1 MSVET
6 EATSVVALHAHRLR
20 ESGAR
25 TLTGVVSDSGGVLR
39 GKTVP
44 AARIEVFAEAG
55 MGASYTWPVFCV
67 DNSIAATPE
76 LNVVGD
82 FRLVADLETAV
93 VLDGGFG
100 WAAADLCDQDGRI
113 TPYCWRSLGKRQT
126 HDLLSRGV
134 SVAVGHELEFILL
147 EEDGTVTGHR
157 HGWQA
162 YGVRPYSQVSDFG
175 ADLCEALAVAGLPV
189 EQIHAEYG
197 PGQFEISL
205 PPRDPVA
212 AADGVLLARAVVG
225 RTAARHGLHAS
236 FSPAPVPG
244 QPGNGAH
251 LHLSFSDAEG
261 PLLSGGGGAA
271 GLTLTGEHAL
281 AGIIE
286 HLPDMMAVLAGTVVS
301 GERMQPGHWS
311 GAFACWGVE
320 NREAA
325 VRLLL
330 GNRGN
335 PRGAHLEVKCVD
347 PGANPYLATALL
359 LAAAGDGIARQVA
372 APAAVSVDPA
382 TLVAGGAGPAVR
394 ALPRDPSERLDR
406 FAASAF
412 CTEVLGAPL
421 HGAVV
426 SVRRQELPLCDD
438 QSQVLATRF
447 AWSS

>member
-1 MSVET
+1 MIVET
-6 EATSVVALHAHRLR
+6 EATSVVALHAHRLL

-25 TLTGVVSDSGGVLR
+25 TLTGVVSDSVAVLR

-55 MGASYTWPVFCV
+55 MGASSTWPVFCV
-67 DNSIAATPE
+67 DHSIDATPG
-76 LNVVGD
+76 LAVVGD
-82 FRLVADLETAV
+82 FRLVADLDTAV

-113 TPYCWRSLGKRQT
+113 TPYCWCSLGERQT

-134 SVAVGHELEFILL
+134 SVAAGHKPEFILL
-147 EEDGTVTGHR
+147 GEDGTVHR

-162 YGVRPYSQVSDFG
+162 YGVRPDRQVSDFG
-175 ADLCEALAVAGLPV
+175 ADLCEALAVAGLPG

-197 PGQFEISL
+197 PGQVEISL

-212 AADGVLLARAVVG
+212 AADGVLFARAVVG
-225 RTAARHGLHAS
+225 PTGARHGLDATVS
-236 FSPAPVPG
+236 AAPVLG
-244 QPGNGAH
+244 QPGNGAR
-251 LHLSFSDAEG
+251 LHPSPSDAEG

-271 GLTLTGEHAL
+271 GLTLTDEHAL
-281 AGIIE
+281 VGIIE
-286 HLPDMMAVLAGTVVS
+286 HLPDMTAVLVGTVVS
-301 GERMQPGHWS
+301 GEQIQPNHRS

-335 PRGAHLEVKCVD
+335 PRGAHLEVTCVD
-347 PGANPYLATALL
+347 PGANLYLATALL
-359 LAAAGDGIARQVA
+359 LAAAGDWIARQVA

-382 TLVAGGAGPAVR
+382 TLVAGGASPAVR
-394 ALPRDPSERLDR
+394 ALPRAPSERLDR

-421 HGAVV
+421 RGAVV
-426 SVRRQELPLCDD
+426 SARRQELPLCDD